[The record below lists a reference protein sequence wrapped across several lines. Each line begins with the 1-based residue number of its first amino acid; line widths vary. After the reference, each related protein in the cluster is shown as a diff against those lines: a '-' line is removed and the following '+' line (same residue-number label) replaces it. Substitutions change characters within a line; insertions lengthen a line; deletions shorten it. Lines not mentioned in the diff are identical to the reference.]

1 MGATT
6 LMFEGLVLQH
16 IKFVELTSIHFLLQE
31 KFQEGMTATS
41 AFAVWFLNLS
51 ANKTIVLS
59 CPDSMAYR
67 DDSLTELQYLHR
79 DQWLPLVK
87 HMEVRQSAELQV
99 NIP

>member
-1 MGATT
+1 MATT
-6 LMFEGLVLQH
+6 LIFEGLVLQR
-16 IKFVELTSIHFLLQE
+16 IVKFVELTSIHFLLQE

-41 AFAVWFLNLS
+41 AFAVWFLNLT
-51 ANKTIVLS
+51 ANKKIVLS

>member
-1 MGATT
+1 MATT
-6 LMFEGLVLQH
+6 LIFEGLVLQH
-16 IKFVELTSIHFLLQE
+16 KFVELTSIHFLLQE

-51 ANKTIVLS
+51 AKKKIVLS